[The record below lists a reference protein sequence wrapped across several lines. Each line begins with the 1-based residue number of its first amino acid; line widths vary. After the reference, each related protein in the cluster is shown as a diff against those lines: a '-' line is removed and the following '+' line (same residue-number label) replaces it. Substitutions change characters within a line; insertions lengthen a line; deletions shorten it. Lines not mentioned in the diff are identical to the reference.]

1 MNKKQLLI
9 VLAIVVLAVAGLGAY
24 IMLGSGS
31 GGDATKAAWTI
42 LPTDRTMGNKN
53 SKVVLIEYAAPT
65 CPHCAAFSEN
75 IFPAIKEKYIDS
87 GKIHFV
93 FRVFPLHPEDGAV
106 EKIARC
112 LPEDK
117 YQSFIDLAFRNQ
129 PLWNPG
135 NGVTDVHGGLVRL
148 GRMAGVSTEQVDKCI
163 ENSAEDDRI
172 NGVAAEA
179 ERLYGVNSTPTLI
192 LNGTNIGVGGGSIAE
207 LSNLIDA
214 ELAKASAK

>member
-1 MNKKQLLI
+1 VTKNQLLA
-9 VLAIVVLAVAGLGAY
+9 VLAAIVVAVVGLGAY
-24 IMLGSGS
+24 IMLGNGS
-31 GGDATKAAWTI
+31 GTGDGTSAGYAV
-42 LPTDRTMGNKN
+42 LPTDRSLGNKDA
-53 SKVVLIEYAAPT
+53 KLVLIEYAAPT

-75 IFPAIKEKYIDS
+75 IFPAIREKYIDT

-93 FRVFPLHPEDGAV
+93 FRVYPLHPEDGAV

-135 NGVTDVHGGLVRL
+135 NGVTDVHGGLVRI
-148 GRMAGVSTEQVDKCI
+148 GRMAGLSAEQVDKCI

-172 NGVAAEA
+172 NAVSSEA
-179 ERLYGVNSTPTLI
+179 ERRYGVNSTPTLI
-192 LNGTNIGVGGGSIAE
+192 LNGTNIGIGGGSIAE
-207 LSNLIDA
+207 LSKLIDA
-214 ELAKASAK
+214 ELAK